1 METHVEFIQKNGRSV
16 YKKCSKVVRGLFQKL
31 GTTLPDEFSKSTD
44 TATAKIKEEFSM
56 MMDNHTI
63 KDTTSAGG
71 AGGVCPSKA
80 KLRDALN
87 LSFATLHSAWGEEA
101 AEVVVEEEEELEE
114 EEIDI
119 SEFKAEKGTEEDTF
133 VVSDISDAE
142 DDVKDGDYV
151 PEP

>member
-1 METHVEFIQKNGRSV
+1 M

-44 TATAKIKEEFSM
+44 TATAKIKEEFCM

-63 KDTTSAGG
+63 KDTSPTGG
-71 AGGVCPSKA
+71 AGGVCPSKV

-101 AEVVVEEEEELEE
+101 AEAVVEEEEEEAEE

-119 SEFKAEKGTEEDTF
+119 SEFKAEGTEEDTF
-133 VVSDISDAE
+133 VVSDISDVE
-142 DDVKDGDYV
+142 DDAKDGDYV
-151 PEP
+151 PGP